1 MTVAFNV
8 DVFYTGCMNM
18 PVPLTPA
25 GVSPARRG
33 HKKET
38 TCGFLLLVNLPLS
51 LRGHGE
57 NRRDETAPKRGTAE
71 DFSSVG
77 EHSVLPC
84 RDIFAVSDT
93 VLLHIWFTLRR
104 ARHSSAAQ
112 LFGTL

>member
-57 NRRDETAPKRGTAE
+57 NRRDGTACVAAE
-71 DFSSVG
+71 YLALRIGRGMGAHCAPLRKKKSSAVPLFG
-77 EHSVLPC
+77 
-84 RDIFAVSDT
+84 AVSS
-93 VLLHIWFTLRR
+93 LSLIHI
-104 ARHSSAAQ
+104 
-112 LFGTL
+112 